1 MSQISKLFLFSKDT
15 DASETIRGF
24 KFQEL
29 KTLEVWLHNM
39 VHNIDE
45 QIYCDYE
52 EDIFQRN
59 LAEFKST
66 FKQIKLYSSKNFSF
80 KSEEIKKTIA
90 NFFMLFVN
98 ADYLADE
105 RLFIFETNTAIAAK
119 REDNDTELLNKW
131 VKNQE
136 CLPAD
141 LLKEIIQKLKF
152 ILDPYIEEQFHKKAK
167 KDKEKA
173 IETKSVYENLSE
185 ETWEEFAKS
194 IRWNFDSISSE
205 NAITK
210 SIQESRKLIRQLPYP
225 VTSEEYDK
233 VFDRLIWTVG
243 KKSMGKSPTERILTN
258 KLLELQLL
266 NLGNKD
272 DNSYGDS
279 LDIWKDIKSIDYFHI
294 GEFYQVLS
302 AAKYCRRNTYLEV
315 DSEHWLQLL
324 MSYYKYAVTPRRF
337 KREAIYEIIWL
348 TLRPSLDSL
357 TSTNLKGL
365 EPLVL
370 DYFSDF
376 ETFSDSLSIED
387 TLNLLNLITGSQKLA
402 LIEITDEKLNEW
414 VDRFKSFLENC
425 KSDAIDRNFY
435 CQILEV
441 QAFFYFN
448 VCTLGYKKGG
458 LNKAINYLEEI
469 IKELPNAP
477 LYSVSQLGRKIN
489 GVIDALVS
497 VGIDDK
503 FILLEDFSE
512 KLLPF
517 VRDRESNFSLAKD
530 YTIRGE
536 KFLHSTDTKLI
547 FKTLDYFHKA
557 KLLYQDDATLDAL
570 VLALQ
575 NIAQFYAAIEM
586 NIAAKYYAI
595 LSAWI
600 CLNQN
605 DGKLVKHIIPSF
617 KILFYIDFKQGA
629 WINAIVGF
637 EKYIN
642 VRAKFNS
649 PQYVKEEEELFDNAI
664 AEISFIIT
672 LMPLISSQLYNFV
685 EYKRSQWGEFYN
697 SVLESLSDVI
707 LEKKTKVGLNNLVNS
722 KICYPPVNDI
732 GEKRTITWKVFDSE
746 WHIQFKNNFI
756 ENSIGEEFAALLQVI
771 QTEIA
776 FKRLDFN
783 FQSDQSI
790 NIKLEVV
797 DNYKGPEEIFP
808 DFGHIWK
815 VYIPILPSKKEKNH
829 NFHYANITN
838 YCQHIL
844 KKLSQ
849 LSNKE
854 FNDSFES
861 LMKGGL
867 ADKSLTINA
876 YQKAYRYIYSEE
888 EFNEPMRDKF
898 SKELLD
904 FKLKEFSA
912 FL

>member
-1 MSQISKLFLFSKDT
+1 MVQISKLFIFSKDT
-15 DASETIRGF
+15 DAAETIRGF

-29 KTLEVWLHNM
+29 KTLEVWLYNK

-80 KSEEIKKTIA
+80 KSEEIKKSIA

-98 ADYLADE
+98 AEYLADE

-119 REDNDTELLNKW
+119 REDNDAELLKKW
-131 VKNQE
+131 VESQE
-136 CLPAD
+136 DLPID
-141 LLKEIIQKLKF
+141 LLKEIIPKLKS
-152 ILDPYIEEQFHKKAK
+152 IINPYIAEQFPKVAK
-167 KDKEKA
+167 KENKKA
-173 IETKSVYENLSE
+173 IEAKGIYENLPE
-185 ETWEEFAKS
+185 KTWEEFAKA
-194 IRWNFDSISSE
+194 IRWKFDSISSE
-205 NAITK
+205 NAIAK

-225 VTSEEYDK
+225 VTSEECDK
-233 VFDRLIWTVG
+233 VFDRLIWVIG
-243 KKSMGKSPTERILTN
+243 EKSMGTSPSERMLTN

-266 NLGNKD
+266 NLGDKD
-272 DNSYGDS
+272 DKFYGNS
-279 LDIWKDIKSIDYFHI
+279 LDIWKGIKSIDYFHI

-302 AAKYCRRNTYLEV
+302 AAKYCRRNTYLEI
-315 DSEHWLQLL
+315 DSDHWLQLL
-324 MSYYKYAVTPRRF
+324 MVYYMHTAIPRRF

-348 TLRPSLDSL
+348 TLRPSLDSHP
-357 TSTNLKGL
+357 STNLKGL

-376 ETFSDSLSIED
+376 EIFTDSLSIED
-387 TLNLLNLITGSQKLA
+387 TLNLLNVITSSQKLT
-402 LIEITDEKLNEW
+402 LIQITDEKLREW
-414 VDRFKSFLENC
+414 IDRFESFLEDH

-441 QAFFYFN
+441 QAFFNFN
-448 VCTLGYKKGG
+448 ICTLGYKKDG
-458 LNKAINYLEEI
+458 LKKTIYYLDEI
-469 IKELPNAP
+469 IRELPNAP
-477 LYSVSQLGRKIN
+477 LYPVSQLGRKIH

-497 VGIDDK
+497 VGVDDK
-503 FILLEDFSE
+503 FKLLEDFSE

-517 VRDRESNFSLAKD
+517 VKDRESNFSLAKD

-536 KFLHSTDTKLI
+536 KFLHSSNPKLI

-570 VLALQ
+570 VLTLQ

-595 LSAWI
+595 LSAWV

-605 DGKLVKHIIPSF
+605 DRKLVKHIIPSF
-617 KILFYIDFKQGA
+617 KILFYLDYKQGA

-642 VRAKFNS
+642 VSVAFNS
-649 PQYVKEEEELFDNAI
+649 SQYIKEEEDLFDKAI
-664 AEISFIIT
+664 AEISFIIALT
-672 LMPLISSQLYNFV
+672 PSISSQLYNFV
-685 EYKRSQWGEFYN
+685 EYKRNQWGELFN
-697 SVLESLSDVI
+697 SVFESLSDAI
-707 LEKKTKVGLNNLVNS
+707 LEEKAKIGLKNLVKR
-722 KICYPPVNDI
+722 KICYPPVNDV
-732 GEKRTITWKVFDSE
+732 GEKRTITWKVFDCE
-746 WHIQFKNNFI
+746 WHIQFKNTFI
-756 ENSIGEEFAALLQVI
+756 DNSIGEELAALLQII

-797 DNYKGPEEIFP
+797 DNYKSPEQIFP

-815 VYIPILPSKKEKNH
+815 VYIPILKSKEEKDH
-829 NFHYANITN
+829 NFHYANITA

-849 LSNKE
+849 LSNDD

-861 LMKGGL
+861 LFKEGL
-867 ADKSLTINA
+867 VEKSLTINA

-898 SKELLD
+898 SGELLD
-904 FKLKEFSA
+904 FELREFSA